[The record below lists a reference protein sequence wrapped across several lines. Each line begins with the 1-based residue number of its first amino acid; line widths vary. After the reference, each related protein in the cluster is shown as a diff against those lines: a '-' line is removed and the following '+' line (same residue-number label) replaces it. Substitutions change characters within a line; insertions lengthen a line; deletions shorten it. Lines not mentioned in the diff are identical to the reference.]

1 MVPLYQQ
8 LSEKIKQQIADGKLK
23 AGDKLMTE
31 AEFSQHFEVSRIT
44 VRKAIELLADDGFVV
59 RKQGIGTFVAEKKLH
74 RVVDNQIISFTEM
87 SKMDGHVPS
96 AELIT
101 VEWITPDGSIARKL
115 RVDENEKVL
124 RIVRLR
130 KNDDVPVMIEDS
142 YYPKR
147 MEFLLKENLLGS
159 TYEFF
164 HNHGLIPTHSVKTVE
179 ICYATPEEAQ
189 RLGVPEKHAL
199 LLQKDEVFDQD
210 DEVLHYSKLLTNP
223 QRYRL
228 TIVTE
233 VHGSYHPASCVL
245 AGVKLLK
252 DKPGNVL
259 KLPSS
264 SQKMDVCQLRN
275 CIGQRTSLLL

>member
-1 MVPLYQQ
+1 MIKNSMVPLYQQ
-8 LSEKIKQQIADGKLK
+8 LSEKIKQQITDGKLK

-44 VRKAIELLADDGFVV
+44 VR
-59 RKQGIGTFVAEKKLH
+59 QGIGTFVAEKKLH

-101 VEWITPDGSIARKL
+101 VEWMIPDGSIAKRLK
-115 RVDENEKVL
+115 VDENEKVL

-130 KNDDVPVMIEDS
+130 KNDDIPVMIEDS

-228 TIVTE
+228 TIVT
-233 VHGSYHPASCVL
+233 
-245 AGVKLLK
+245 
-252 DKPGNVL
+252 
-259 KLPSS
+259 
-264 SQKMDVCQLRN
+264 
-275 CIGQRTSLLL
+275 

>member
-1 MVPLYQQ
+1 
-8 LSEKIKQQIADGKLK
+8 
-23 AGDKLMTE
+23 MTE

-164 HNHGLIPTHSVKTVE
+164 HNHGLIPTHSVKTVD

-210 DEVLHYSKLLTNP
+210 NEVLHYSKLLTNP

-228 TIVTE
+228 TIVT
-233 VHGSYHPASCVL
+233 
-245 AGVKLLK
+245 
-252 DKPGNVL
+252 
-259 KLPSS
+259 
-264 SQKMDVCQLRN
+264 
-275 CIGQRTSLLL
+275 

>member
-1 MVPLYQQ
+1 MEPPLLIKDSKKTHNVLGVKKIFMIKNSMVPLYQQ
-8 LSEKIKQQIADGKLK
+8 LSEKIKQQITDGKLK

-74 RVVDNQIISFTEM
+74 RVVDKQIISFTEM

-96 AELIT
+96 TELIT
-101 VEWITPDGSIARKL
+101 VEWVIPDGSIARKL

-189 RLGVPEKHAL
+189 RLGVAEKHAL
-199 LLQKDEVFDQD
+199 LLQKDEVYDQD
-210 DEVLHYSKLLTNP
+210 NEVLHYSKLLTNP

-228 TIVTE
+228 TIV
-233 VHGSYHPASCVL
+233 
-245 AGVKLLK
+245 
-252 DKPGNVL
+252 
-259 KLPSS
+259 
-264 SQKMDVCQLRN
+264 M
-275 CIGQRTSLLL
+275 

>member
-8 LSEKIKQQIADGKLK
+8 LSEKIKQQITDGKLK

-59 RKQGIGTFVAEKKLH
+59 RKQGIGTFVAEKK
-74 RVVDNQIISFTEM
+74 M

-101 VEWITPDGSIARKL
+101 VEWMIPDGSIAKRLK
-115 RVDENEKVL
+115 VDENEKVL

-130 KNDDVPVMIEDS
+130 KNDDIPVMIEDS

-228 TIVTE
+228 TIVT
-233 VHGSYHPASCVL
+233 
-245 AGVKLLK
+245 
-252 DKPGNVL
+252 
-259 KLPSS
+259 
-264 SQKMDVCQLRN
+264 
-275 CIGQRTSLLL
+275 

>member
-1 MVPLYQQ
+1 MIKNSMVPLYQQ
-8 LSEKIKQQIADGKLK
+8 LSEKIKQQITDGKLK

-96 AELIT
+96 AELTT
-101 VEWITPDGSIARKL
+101 VEWMIPDGSIAKRLK
-115 RVDENEKVL
+115 VDENEKVL

-130 KNDDVPVMIEDS
+130 KNDDIPVMIEDS

-228 TIVTE
+228 TIVT
-233 VHGSYHPASCVL
+233 
-245 AGVKLLK
+245 
-252 DKPGNVL
+252 
-259 KLPSS
+259 
-264 SQKMDVCQLRN
+264 
-275 CIGQRTSLLL
+275 